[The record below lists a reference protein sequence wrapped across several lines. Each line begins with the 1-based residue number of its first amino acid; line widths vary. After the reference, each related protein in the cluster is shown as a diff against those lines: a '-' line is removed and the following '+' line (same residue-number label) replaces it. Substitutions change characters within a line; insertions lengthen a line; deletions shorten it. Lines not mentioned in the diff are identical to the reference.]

1 MKNFI
6 LVSLLF
12 FSNPVLSEEYL
23 CSIIVGDR
31 TETKSYERKGDFF
44 LYTTEGWKF
53 KILHEDK
60 THMILGKISEPTVTL
75 PDTTIFLTI
84 IDKQNLDF
92 SERWIS
98 SDEKGETFF
107 SGNCSLKI

>member
-1 MKNFI
+1 MKNFF

-12 FSNPVLSEEYL
+12 FSNPVFSEEYL

-31 TETKSYERKGDFF
+31 TETKSYERKGNLF
-44 LYTTEGWKF
+44 LYPTQNWWF

-60 THMILGKISEPTVTL
+60 NHMILGNFSEPTVVH

-98 SDEKGETFF
+98 SDEEGDNFF